1 MLCRWAITN
10 DKARGYKDELNRNH
24 EAKGNKEMKEEILEI
39 LDEQINFMMEMIN
52 EENDKDLSQEM
63 RSQLMFMKRQIEK
76 QLNTNQ

>member
-1 MLCRWAITN
+1 MSEE
-10 DKARGYKDELNRNH
+10 KG
-24 EAKGNKEMKEEILEI
+24 GNKMKEEILEI
-39 LDEQINFMMEMIN
+39 LDEQINNMMEMIN

>member
-1 MLCRWAITN
+1 
-10 DKARGYKDELNRNH
+10 
-24 EAKGNKEMKEEILEI
+24 MKEEILEI

>member
-1 MLCRWAITN
+1 
-10 DKARGYKDELNRNH
+10 
-24 EAKGNKEMKEEILEI
+24 MKEEILEI
-39 LDEQINFMMEMIN
+39 LDEQINNMMEMIN

>member
-52 EENDKDLSQEM
+52 EENDKDLSQEI

>member
-1 MLCRWAITN
+1 MLCRWATTN

-39 LDEQINFMMEMIN
+39 LDEQINNMMEMIN

>member
-1 MLCRWAITN
+1 MSEE
-10 DKARGYKDELNRNH
+10 KG
-24 EAKGNKEMKEEILEI
+24 GNKMKEEILEI
-39 LDEQINFMMEMIN
+39 LDDHINNIMEMIN